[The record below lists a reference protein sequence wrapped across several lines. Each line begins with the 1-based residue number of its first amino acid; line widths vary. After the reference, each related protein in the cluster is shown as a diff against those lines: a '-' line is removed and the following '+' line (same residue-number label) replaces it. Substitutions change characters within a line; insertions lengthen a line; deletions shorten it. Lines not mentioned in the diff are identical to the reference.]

1 MNELFN
7 IKDKVVVIT
16 GGTGVLGHSIS
27 IYLAKQG
34 AKIVIL
40 GRNQETGNKIVN
52 EIKENNGEAMFL
64 TTDVMN
70 KEKLEENRKDILD
83 AYGRIDVLLNA
94 AGGNMPGATIRPDQT
109 IFDLNPDDFKRV
121 LDLNLLGTVI
131 PTQVFLEPMVEQKAG
146 VVVNFSSMS
155 AFRALTRVAG
165 YSAAKSGINSFT
177 EFLAVD
183 VAKKFEIGRASG
195 RERVCQYV

>member
-83 AYGRIDVLLNA
+83 AYGRIDALLNA
-94 AGGNMPGATIRPDQT
+94 AGGNMLGATTRPDQ
-109 IFDLNPDDFKRV
+109 
-121 LDLNLLGTVI
+121 
-131 PTQVFLEPMVEQKAG
+131 
-146 VVVNFSSMS
+146 
-155 AFRALTRVAG
+155 
-165 YSAAKSGINSFT
+165 
-177 EFLAVD
+177 
-183 VAKKFEIGRASG
+183 IGRAH
-195 RERVCQYV
+195 V